1 LVGYAEP
8 CGFHFVRNDVQTAAA
23 SRHCEERSDE
33 ATQRKIQNSKLM
45 NNKRMDC
52 FTLRV
57 RNDGLLRAGALVM
70 TGFLSSF
77 VLIQKKQKIKS
88 GRRYTV
94 ARIVDCDR
102 RERRPLDVL
111 IGFVQVDCK

>member
-1 LVGYAEP
+1 
-8 CGFHFVRNDVQTAAA
+8 
-23 SRHCEERSDE
+23 
-33 ATQRKIQNSKLM
+33 M
-45 NNKRMDC
+45 NNKRMGC

-57 RNDGLLRAGALVM
+57 RNDGLLRADAIAM
-70 TGFLSSF
+70 TVFLSSF

-94 ARIVDCDR
+94 APIADCDL

-111 IGFVQVDCK
+111 IKFVQVDSKLMNND